1 MSSGFFIHNATI
13 INEGRRYKGCLKVK
27 DQLIEKIYEG
37 PMDTHESVKNYK
49 VIDANGKWLIPGFI
63 DDQVHFREP
72 GLTHKGDLYSEPKAA
87 VAGGITSFMEM
98 PNTVP
103 AAISQQ
109 LLADKYVIAAEKS
122 LANYSFYIGISNDNL
137 DQLVKTDPAT
147 VCGAKIFMGSSTGN
161 LVVDNPESL
170 ENIFREVKLLIASH
184 CEDDPLIKQNLK
196 RLQERYG
203 DNIPVEMHPVIRN
216 AEACYRS
223 SSRAIEL
230 AEKHGTRFHILHIST
245 ARETELFRND
255 IPLKEK
261 KVTAEAC
268 VHHLWFTDADY
279 ATKWNYIKWN
289 PAIKSIEDRDAVRQ
303 ALIDGRID
311 VLATDHAPHT
321 IAEKAGSY
329 LTAPSGGPLVQH
341 AMSAL
346 FEMAFQGVFTPE
358 FVVSRYAHQVADLF
372 SIDRRGYLREGYF
385 ADLVLVNPDAP
396 TLVTE
401 DSILSKC
408 GWSPFTGT
416 TFRANVEKTFVN
428 GNLVYDNGVF
438 DESTRGM
445 RLMFNR

>member
-1 MSSGFFIHNATI
+1 MSTGFFIHNATI
-13 INEGRRYKGCLKVK
+13 INEGRRFKGCLKAK

-37 PMDTHESVKNYK
+37 SMDPHESIKNYT
-49 VIDANGKWLIPGFI
+49 VIDADGKWLIPGFI

-72 GLTHKGDLYSEPKAA
+72 GLTHKGDLYTEPKAA

-122 LANYSFYIGISNDNL
+122 MANYSFYIGISNDNL

-196 RLQERYG
+196 RLQETYG
-203 DNIPVEMHPVIRN
+203 ENIPVEMHPVIRN

-279 ATKWNYIKWN
+279 ATKGNFIKWN
-289 PAIKSIEDRDAVRQ
+289 PAIKSIHDRDAIRQ

-321 IAEKAGSY
+321 IEEKSGSY

-346 FEMAFQGVFTPE
+346 FEMAFQGIFTPE
-358 FVVSRYAHQVADLF
+358 FIVSRYAHQVADLF

-385 ADLVLVNPDAP
+385 ADLVLVNPDNP
-396 TLVTE
+396 RTITE

-416 TFRANVEKTFVN
+416 TFQAQVEKTFVN

-438 DESTRGM
+438 DESSRGM

>member
-1 MSSGFFIHNATI
+1 MSSGYFIHNATI
-13 INEGRRYKGCLKVK
+13 INEEKRFRGCIKLKG
-27 DQLIEKIYEG
+27 QFIEKIYEG
-37 PMDTHESVKNYK
+37 PASAEENLKNYT

-72 GLTHKGDLYSEPKAA
+72 GLTNKGDLYTEPKSA

-122 LANYSFYIGISNDNL
+122 LANYSFYIGIANDNL
-137 DQLVKTDPAT
+137 DQLVKTDPT
-147 VCGAKIFMGSSTGN
+147 SVCGAKIFMGSSTGN
-161 LVVDNPESL
+161 LVVDNLSSL

-196 RLQERYG
+196 HLQETYG
-203 DNIPVEMHPVIRN
+203 DDIPVQMHPVIRN

-223 SSRAIEL
+223 SSRAIEM
-230 AEKHGTRFHILHIST
+230 AEKFGTRLHILHIST

-255 IPLKEK
+255 IPLSEK

-268 VHHLWFTDADY
+268 VHHLWFSEEDY
-279 ATKWNYIKWN
+279 LTKGNYIKWN
-289 PAIKSIEDRDAVRQ
+289 PAIKSVADRDAVRQ

-321 IAEKAGSY
+321 IAEKKNPY
-329 LTAPSGGPLVQH
+329 LTAPSGGPLAQH
-341 AMSAL
+341 AMQAL
-346 FEMAFQGVFTPE
+346 FEMAFQGIFTPE
-358 FVVSRYAHQVADLF
+358 FIVSRYAHKVADLF

-385 ADLVLVNPDAP
+385 ADLVLVNPDDP
-396 TLVTE
+396 QIVTE

-408 GWSPFTGT
+408 GWSPFMGT
-416 TFRANVEKTFVN
+416 TFKAKVEKTFIN
-428 GNLVYDNGVF
+428 GNLVYDNGIF
-438 DESTRGM
+438 DESSRGM

>member
-1 MSSGFFIHNATI
+1 
-13 INEGRRYKGCLKVK
+13 
-27 DQLIEKIYEG
+27 
-37 PMDTHESVKNYK
+37 
-49 VIDANGKWLIPGFI
+49 
-63 DDQVHFREP
+63 
-72 GLTHKGDLYSEPKAA
+72 
-87 VAGGITSFMEM
+87 
-98 PNTVP
+98 
-103 AAISQQ
+103 
-109 LLADKYVIAAEKS
+109 
-122 LANYSFYIGISNDNL
+122 
-137 DQLVKTDPAT
+137 
-147 VCGAKIFMGSSTGN
+147 
-161 LVVDNPESL
+161 
-170 ENIFREVKLLIASH
+170 
-184 CEDDPLIKQNLK
+184 
-196 RLQERYG
+196 
-203 DNIPVEMHPVIRN
+203 VIRN

-279 ATKWNYIKWN
+279 ATKGNFIKWN
-289 PAIKSIEDRDAVRQ
+289 PAIKSIHDRDAIRQ

-321 IAEKAGSY
+321 IEEKSGSY

-346 FEMAFQGVFTPE
+346 FEMAFQGIFTPE
-358 FVVSRYAHQVADLF
+358 FIVSRYAHQVADLF

-385 ADLVLVNPDAP
+385 ADLVLVNPDNP
-396 TLVTE
+396 RTITE

-416 TFRANVEKTFVN
+416 TFQAQVEKTFVN

-438 DESTRGM
+438 DESSRGM

>member
-1 MSSGFFIHNATI
+1 MSAGFFIHNATI
-13 INEGRRYKGCLKVK
+13 INEGRRYKGCLKFK

-37 PMDTHESVKNYK
+37 PMDAHEPLKNYTI
-49 VIDANGKWLIPGFI
+49 IDANGKWLIPGFI

-87 VAGGITSFMEM
+87 VAGGITSYMEM

-137 DQLVKTDPAT
+137 DQLVKTDPTA

-161 LVVDNPESL
+161 LVVDNPQSL
-170 ENIFREVKLLIASH
+170 EDIFREVKLLIASH

-196 RLQERYG
+196 RLQETYG

-230 AEKHGTRFHILHIST
+230 AEKYGTRFHILHIST

-261 KVTAEAC
+261 KITSEAC
-268 VHHLWFTDADY
+268 VHHLWFSDADY
-279 ATKWNYIKWN
+279 AIKGNYIKWN
-289 PAIKSIEDRDAVRQ
+289 PAIKTIHDRDAIRQ
-303 ALIDGRID
+303 ALLDGRID

-321 IAEKAGSY
+321 IEEKAGSY
-329 LTAPSGGPLVQH
+329 LSAPSGGPLVQH

-346 FEMAFQGVFTPE
+346 FEMASQGIFTPE
-358 FVVSRYAHQVADLF
+358 FIVSRYAHQVADLF
-372 SIDRRGYLREGYF
+372 SIDRRGYLREGYY

-396 TLVTE
+396 ALVTE

-416 TFRANVEKTFVN
+416 TFKANVEKTFVS
-428 GNLVYDNGVF
+428 GNLVYDNGIF
-438 DESTRGM
+438 DESSRGM